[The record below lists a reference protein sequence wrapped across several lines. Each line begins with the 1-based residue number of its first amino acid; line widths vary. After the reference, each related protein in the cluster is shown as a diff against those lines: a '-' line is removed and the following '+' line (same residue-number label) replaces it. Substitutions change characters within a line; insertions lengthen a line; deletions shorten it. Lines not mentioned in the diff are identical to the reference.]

1 MWYLLP
7 RTPCTSCI
15 IEWNCASDIIENLK
29 FVDKRVQLSLEFFT
43 LDNRMISLEPTGR
56 AETSWYLKLANF
68 DRDIE
73 ELEELEGSSCE
84 RNGNECALSKVVQ
97 LDIALQLLTQ
107 AQAFLRCVFTLFR
120 PHLTSALLLSSEAT
134 LRGRWKLVL
143 WDVISTVQ
151 VANLNDMIST

>member
-15 IEWNCASDIIENLK
+15 IEWTCASDIIENLK
-29 FVDKRVQLSLEFFT
+29 FVDKRVQLSQSF
-43 LDNRMISLEPTGR
+43 LDNRMISLELTGR
-56 AETSWYLKLANF
+56 AETSWYLKLVNF
-68 DRDIE
+68 NRDIE
-73 ELEELEGSSCE
+73 ELEELGSSCE
-84 RNGNECALSKVVQ
+84 RNENECALSKVVQ